1 MRRRIAKY
9 SLIVFI
15 LVSLYFHSLSMIG
28 VSAICLFAYFMAYHG
43 FNKNSILSFVLATI
57 IVLSLYFNTYLG
69 YAIVGISLL
78 AYLGLTAKPVY
89 YGSNKEED
97 TFDPYI
103 YNPVYSFLAQNIYH
117 HDND

>member
-89 YGSNKEED
+89 YGSNKEEQL
-97 TFDPYI
+97 FDDRD
-103 YNPVYSFLAQNIYH
+103 YSPFISITNLTRYH
-117 HDND
+117 LFD